1 EEVQFKEKV
10 FAAFLIAAQ
19 VEQELAESA
28 DPDAHPDAQ
37 RRAAQLALDWLNRAE
52 KVLPGTRA
60 LHIHRAPVW
69 GKLGTADAEQADIK
83 RGESSEAP
91 SAVDRF
97 WRGIAFHLRGEEA
110 RRKGDNKAAQDCFR
124 QEVAEY
130 AAFVQLHAEN
140 FWGYFNWAVCLV
152 SLNDF
157 DDAAI

>member
-1 EEVQFKEKV
+1 WTAPRARQSPGAGGWGKPGTAEAGRGDIKG
-10 FAAFLIAAQ
+10 
-19 VEQELAESA
+19 AESIE
-28 DPDAHPDAQ
+28 P
-37 RRAAQLALDWLNRAE
+37 
-52 KVLPGTRA
+52 
-60 LHIHRAPVW
+60 
-69 GKLGTADAEQADIK
+69 
-83 RGESSEAP
+83 P
-91 SAVDRF
+91 SAVARF

-157 DDAAI
+157 DDAAIAFTTCIKLRPDLPWPYNNPGLL